1 MNAAELNLNPLTQID
16 PIVIVAIIVIFIAT
30 YFALRHFFVYPYLA
44 VMEERERL
52 FDVADDTLDRADE
65 VTRLAAAN
73 AEATVA
79 AAAAQAEELRESTQ
93 QIAEEYRR
101 GRVDAATQEASA
113 LLDSERAKIA
123 AARAEQ
129 AEKLRALA
137 LECVGLAC
145 DRMLGGHDAETVD
158 AAVDRLIARGL
169 G

>member
-16 PIVIVAIIVIFIAT
+16 PIVIVAIIVVFIAT

-65 VTRLAAAN
+65 VARLAAQN

-79 AAAAQAEELRESTQ
+79 TAAAHAEELREGARQ
-93 QIAEEYRR
+93 AAEEYRR
-101 GRVDAATQEASA
+101 QRVDAATQEASA
-113 LLDSERAKIA
+113 LLESERAKIA

-129 AEKLRALA
+129 ADKLREQARD
-137 LECVGLAC
+137 CVGLAC
-145 DRMLGGHDAETVD
+145 DRMLGRHDSEAVE
-158 AAVDRLIARGL
+158 AAVDRLMARGM